1 VKAALADPANRPLAP
16 DDARLALA
24 SNILVASPA
33 MAFAAARQ
41 VFADAG
47 FAVEYLGSDLEGEA
61 SVLGQRHAEMAL
73 ARRATGRP
81 VCILSGGETTVT
93 VRGKGD
99 GGRNTEYLL
108 GLTLGL
114 AGAEGIH
121 AFAADTDGIDGK
133 GIHAGAFSG
142 PGTVAAARAAGIDP
156 GEALRRN
163 DSLAV
168 FAAADGVYAP
178 GPTRTNVNDFRA
190 ILIAP

>member
-1 VKAALADPANRPLAP
+1 VK
-16 DDARLALA
+16 
-24 SNILVASPA
+24 
-33 MAFAAARQ
+33 
-41 VFADAG
+41 
-47 FAVEYLGSDLEGEA
+47 
-61 SVLGQRHAEMAL
+61 
-73 ARRATGRP
+73 GR
-81 VCILSGGETTVT
+81 GN
-93 VRGKGD
+93 

-114 AGAEGIH
+114 NGAMGIH

-142 PGTVAAARAAGIDP
+142 PDTLAAARTAGVDPDAAL
-156 GEALRRN
+156 ARN

-168 FAAADGVYAP
+168 FAASGGIHAP